1 MILPHLARWPAL
13 VCGLIL
19 LLVAPRAA
27 AQGTARLSIR
37 PAPAAQGYAPVVTT
51 QALLRDAALRDAL
64 ESGLPLRFRL
74 RVELWQ
80 NRFFDRLVG
89 SQEVAFALNQDPLD
103 RSYALTT
110 TRGERRF
117 ATVAQAEE
125 AIGAQLRVELRP
137 TRQAR
142 YYYLARLEVET
153 LSLSDLEELRR
164 WLRGEVGPAV
174 EGRASPESAVE
185 SGLRRVLIRVIG
197 LPTRR
202 MEARSGTFTA
212 R

>member
-1 MILPHLARWPAL
+1 MTLRRLIRFPGLL
-13 VCGLIL
+13 CGLL
-19 LLVAPRAA
+19 LFSASAA
-27 AQGTARLSIR
+27 VGQASARLSIR
-37 PAPAAQGYAPVVTT
+37 PSAAQGWRPVVESTG
-51 QALLRDAALRDAL
+51 LLRDAALRDAL
-64 ESGLPLRFRL
+64 TSGLPLRFRL
-74 RVELWQ
+74 TVELWE
-80 NRFFDRLVG
+80 NRFFDRLAA
-89 SQEVAFALNQDPLD
+89 SQEVAFALSQDPLD
-103 RSYALTT
+103 RAYVLTAPA
-110 TRGERRF
+110 GERHF

-125 AIGAQLRVELRP
+125 AIARELRVQMRP
-137 TRQAR
+137 PRTGR

-174 EGRASPESAVE
+174 EGRSSAENAIE

-202 MEARSGTFTA
+202 MEARSGTFTV